1 MKFFDLRLSF
11 ISKEERN
18 FLDIKKHG
26 NVLYQEKNY
35 ILAPCLKAIKEGDQV
50 QVFKTLKANGENVQ
64 ISYNQ
69 LIKSWVISSKNVAL
83 IARNEKDLEIYK
95 KIENTDRFH
104 FAILMAESWFAKIN
118 SMT

>member
-1 MKFFDLRLSF
+1 
-11 ISKEERN
+11 
-18 FLDIKKHG
+18 
-26 NVLYQEKNY
+26 
-35 ILAPCLKAIKEGDQV
+35 
-50 QVFKTLKANGENVQ
+50 
-64 ISYNQ
+64 